1 MNRRESLKA
10 IGLSVSTVVLLD
22 ACKTTPDAKTDE
34 GKPTAEPGRQD
45 YEIAREKHLQTER
58 YFTDHELATITVLAD
73 IIIPKDEHSGSAS
86 DAKVT
91 DFIEFIVKDEPEH
104 ALPMRGGLRWLDVK
118 CLNMYGNEFKSC
130 TPQQQE
136 AIVTKV
142 AYPMQAT
149 PDMLPGITFFN
160 KMRELTAI
168 GFFTSKIGIADLG
181 YKGNSPGKW
190 EGVPADVLKQY
201 GLEGV

>member
-22 ACKTTPDAKTDE
+22 ACKTTPEVKTKDS
-34 GKPTAEPGRQD
+34 KPTAEPGKQD
-45 YEIAREKHLQTER
+45 YEVARDKHLQTEKF
-58 YFTDHELATITVLAD
+58 FTAHELATITVLAD
-73 IIIPKDEHSGSAS
+73 IIIPRDEHSGSAS

-118 CLNMYGNEFKSC
+118 CLNIYGNEFKSS

-136 AIVTKV
+136 AIISEI
-142 AYPMQAT
+142 AYPAQAK
-149 PDMLPGITFFN
+149 PNMLPGVTFFN

-190 EGVPADVLKQY
+190 EGVPAGVLKQY

>member
-22 ACKTTPDAKTDE
+22 ACKTNPDAKTEDS
-34 GKPTAEPGRQD
+34 KIVAEVGRQT
-45 YEIAREKHLQTER
+45 YETERDKHLLTEK

-73 IIIPKDEHSGSAS
+73 IIIPQDEHSGSAS

-118 CLNMYGNEFKSC
+118 CLNVYGSEFKSC

-136 AIVTKV
+136 AMCSQI
-142 AYPMQAT
+142 AYPALAK
-149 PDMLPGITFFN
+149 PDMLPGVTFFN